1 MTETQGRF
9 FCFGFGYAALRLS
22 ALLAHQNWDIVGALT
37 NESNKQFLSNAG
49 LNPMTFGEMPDM
61 SGVTHILLTVPPTPD
76 GDPMMRM
83 YGDLIAKAPDLKW
96 AGYLSATSV
105 YGDHRCG
112 WVNETTPVKATTTRG
127 QHRIAAEREWQAI
140 KNLPLHIFR
149 LSGIYGPGRSA
160 VDTVRAGKAQRI
172 DKPGHV
178 FNRMHVD
185 DIAETLLTSMQKPK
199 AGEIY
204 NLSDDLPA
212 SAAEVTA
219 YAAELLGAPLPPLV
233 PYTAAEVSAE
243 MRDFYAE
250 CKRVHNDKIKQELGV
265 RLAYPDYKSGLR
277 SCL

>member
-1 MTETQGRF
+1 MAAPGRF
-9 FCFGFGYAALRLS
+9 VCFGFGYAALRLA
-22 ALLAHQNWDIVGALT
+22 ALLAQHKWVCAGALT
-37 NESNKQFLSNAG
+37 NDTNKEMLSKVN
-49 LNPMTFGEMPDM
+49 LNPLTFGQVPDM
-61 SGVTHILLTVPPTPD
+61 SGVTHILLSVPPTAE

-83 YGDLIAKAPDLKW
+83 YGEVIAAAREVTW

-112 WVNETTPVKATTTRG
+112 WVNEQTPVKATTLRG
-127 QHRIAAEREWQAI
+127 HHRIAAEREWQSM

-160 VDTVRAGKAQRI
+160 IDAVRAGRAQRI
-172 DKPGHV
+172 EKPGHV

-185 DIAETLLTSMQKPK
+185 DIANTLMASMLKPK

-204 NLSDDLPA
+204 NLADDLPA
-212 SAAEVTA
+212 PASEVTA
-219 YAAELLGAPLPPLV
+219 YAAELLGAPMPPLV
-233 PYTAAEVSAE
+233 PYNAAEVSAE

-265 RLAYPDYKSGLR
+265 QLKFPDYKSGLKD
-277 SCL
+277 CL